1 MNTEFAREFSG
12 SEFAIKEG
20 KRTELPREI
29 ASPTMMMTR

>member
-20 KRTELPREI
+20 KRTELPRKI